1 MAKLTH
7 ARLLCKM
14 EAPSLPIQAAS
25 RGEESEGTSGAN
37 SDPGRGNHAAAEPTA
52 TGAAALPAAG
62 LRACGRGRS
71 GLCAR
76 VRLRG
81 RELLLRVVCGVGEL
95 RSRESGL
102 RSIAKQLR
110 LSRGLRRSSGRI
122 VAGGGGGL
130 RTRDARGG
138 SEGHRGREFGCIIIS
153 LIHRY

>member
-1 MAKLTH
+1 
-7 ARLLCKM
+7 M
-14 EAPSLPIQAAS
+14 EAAGGLSLPIQSPGRAAAAS

-37 SDPGRGNHAAAEPTA
+37 SDPGRGNHAAAEPPVA